1 MSLAVRFLTGLA
13 QAISTMTLYKEGHP
27 SRERAAQRAHEAL
40 VRLQEENPTPR
51 FTFMGDEIVL
61 DRRPMRELKSWDWG
75 PRLASVGIQRLECTG
90 PVTYEDFEVFLEDAV
105 GRLSETAAPSA
116 EVRQT
121 RPTNIR
127 YGVVGLK
134 GSDEGSGGRPG
145 DLPTATLAYTLRD
158 EVETVEWMHEELRD
172 RDQLHLLEAETL
184 VRSLTV
190 AMHGD
195 QEFLIPLVQL
205 KRFDQYTTTHA
216 LNVAV
221 LSMAL
226 AEFVGLS
233 PKEVRAFGI
242 SGLLHDLGKVRIPE
256 EILNKPGKLT
266 EAEREVMNSHTVE
279 GARIIMETEKFLDL
293 AAVVAYEH
301 HIRIDGSGYPSLT
314 YQRKCHHASDLVH
327 VCDVFDALRTDR
339 PYRDAWP
346 QEKILNYMEEGAG
359 SEFDGDLARA
369 FVRMMRKWEGRIAEV
384 EHEDAALPIR
394 EEEEKAPDVEEKTGD
409 VAAPESDE
417 EGEPGPRGERG
428 EEVAAEIVDAVEQG
442 EDEGD
447 VVRDA
452 SEEADANAEELGIV
466 WEESEEADEA
476 DDEDEEETEVV
487 SEDPR
492 VE

>member
-13 QAISTMTLYKEGHP
+13 QAISTMILYKEGHP
-27 SRERAAQRAHEAL
+27 ARERAGQRAYDAL

-61 DRRPMRELKSWDWG
+61 DRRPVRELKSWDWG

-105 GRLSETAAPSA
+105 GRLSESAAPSA

-127 YGVVGLK
+127 YGVVALK
-134 GSDEGSGGRPG
+134 GSEEGTGRQPG
-145 DLPTATLAYTLRD
+145 DLATATLAYTLRD

-226 AEFVGLS
+226 AEFVGLA

-266 EAEREVMNSHTVE
+266 EAEREVMNSHSEE

-346 QEKILNYMEEGAG
+346 QEKILDYMEEGAG

-394 EEEEKAPDVEEKTGD
+394 EGEEKAPDVAEAGGVE
-409 VAAPESDE
+409 AA
-417 EGEPGPRGERG
+417 
-428 EEVAAEIVDAVEQG
+428 
-442 EDEGD
+442 GD
-447 VVRDA
+447 VVGDA
-452 SEEADANAEELGIV
+452 SDGAERNAEEPGTV
-466 WEESEEADEA
+466 WEEPEEAEEA
-476 DDEDEEETEVV
+476 DDEDAEETEVV
-487 SEDPR
+487 RGDPR
-492 VE
+492 TE